1 MFAYLI
7 CIQDQ
12 GLQARLPIAPVGHRK
27 EYLLKLGT
35 GRTPFRV
42 EQIHRVID
50 ASELSAV
57 ALRQEDI
64 EVIRTSDGSDR
75 VMTVWL
81 GDRIASVA
89 CDLNLTEAEADA
101 KPEREALQ

>member
-1 MFAYLI
+1 
-7 CIQDQ
+7 
-12 GLQARLPIAPVGHRK
+12 
-27 EYLLKLGT
+27 
-35 GRTPFRV
+35 
-42 EQIHRVID
+42 VID

-64 EVIRTSDGSDR
+64 EVLHTSDESDR

-81 GDRIASVA
+81 GDRIATNLA
-89 CDLNLTEAEADA
+89 CDLTLTEAEADA